1 MLLVLD
7 VYDFFVYFILKLFIS
22 LNLYY
27 KSSFLIYIKI
37 KKLLQD
43 QVSYFIHSYY
53 VLRNFQYHLIYKL
66 NKIV

>member
-27 KSSFLIYIKI
+27 KSSFQIYIKI
-37 KKLLQD
+37 KKLLLN